1 MNTKWEGLWEQE
13 RSSVYAGKVINK
25 KEIPQYTRIVLR
37 ENKYY
42 EEGSGRPKY
51 VYCFADSEGYK
62 DKCVPVEY
70 EETLQSKVD
79 ELAGVMRMGQENAD
93 EVMLPSESQRIAR
106 ELMQEA
112 ISIIEDITGEKW
124 DFSFWTFG

>member
-1 MNTKWEGLWEQE
+1 
-13 RSSVYAGKVINK
+13 
-25 KEIPQYTRIVLR
+25 
-37 ENKYY
+37 
-42 EEGSGRPKY
+42 

>member
-37 ENKYY
+37 KNKYY
-42 EEGSGRPKY
+42 EKDSGRPKY

-62 DKCVPVEY
+62 DKCVPIEY
-70 EETLQSKVD
+70 EETLKSKVD
-79 ELAGVMRMGQENAD
+79 ELASIMRMGQANTFD
-93 EVMLPSESQRIAR
+93 VSLPSESQQRAFA
-106 ELMQEA
+106 LKQEA

-124 DFSFWTFG
+124 DFSFWVFG